1 MKYPSKDKCIYYIVD
16 YYNNVKTNKKIL
28 FNIATMTL
36 TYNAYLVSIVRNLTI
51 CQIGMIEF
59 RVQNIIT

>member
-36 TYNAYLVSIVRNLTI
+36 TYNAYLVSIDRNLTI